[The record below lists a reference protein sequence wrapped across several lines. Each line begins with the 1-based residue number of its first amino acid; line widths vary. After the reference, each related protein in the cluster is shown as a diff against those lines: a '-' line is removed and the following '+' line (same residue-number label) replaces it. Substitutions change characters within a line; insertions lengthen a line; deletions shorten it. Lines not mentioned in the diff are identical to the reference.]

1 MRLGVAAAVVDGA
14 LVRGDVEI
22 DGRIR
27 QPASAFPT
35 DGRGLAIPGLVDL
48 QVNGYAGVDV
58 LACGAR
64 RARRDGSCA
73 RPRRRALVPADAR
86 HEPARGHVAA
96 LQSIGQ
102 AHELGEPARI
112 LGAHLEGPFLS
123 PVRPGAHAVELLR
136 KPDLDV
142 LAALLLAGCPVTMVT
157 LAPEL
162 DDAVELIEALARRG
176 VVVSL
181 GHTDATATVAHGA
194 FDHGAP
200 GGDASLQRDATVR
213 PP

>member
-22 DGRIR
+22 DG
-27 QPASAFPT
+27 AFVT
-35 DGRGLAIPGLVDL
+35 AVGLAGAGSGLAIPGLVDL

-58 LACGAR
+58 LDAEPDELVELGSRA
-64 RARRDGSCA
+64 RARRG
-73 RPRRRALVPADAR
+73 ALVPADAR
-86 HEPARGHVAA
+86 HRPLEETLAA
-96 LQSIGQ
+96 LQSVGR
-102 AHELGEPARI
+102 AYELGGHARI

-123 PVRPGAHAVELLR
+123 PARAGAHAVELLR

-162 DDAVELIEALARRG
+162 TRR
-176 VVVSL
+176 S
-181 GHTDATATVAHGA
+181 
-194 FDHGAP
+194 
-200 GGDASLQRDATVR
+200 S
-213 PP
+213 